1 MSLQGPLLVVAETPA
16 TELVQALSAAG
27 AFPVVETT
35 WADAPT
41 AFASAKPAA
50 VVLAEPGLPPSESAA
65 RMLCLQIATA
75 AAPVVPVIA
84 ATEAGREPALPT
96 ALPADA
102 GPPFDRLI
110 ARLQSALRVRA
121 MHAAVL
127 RRADAA
133 TAEALTA
140 TDPLDE
146 ATVLMAGRGS
156 LRTMLAAALGER
168 VRIVGA
174 LSVESAAR
182 HLNGRDVDGV
192 IVGEGLSPLMTDAF
206 LVALA
211 EDARFRGLP
220 VSVIGRIANPIPDTL
235 PNVDHV
241 APDARRIAA
250 RMLPMVRLNAF
261 AGRLSRTL
269 AALDS
274 GGVIDPDTGLMTET
288 AFVHELGQA
297 IAAAAER
304 SQALSLARFSF
315 DGLTDA
321 RGALDAARLVTRLVR
336 TIDFATR
343 DETGAI
349 LMAFTETDLRS
360 AHVVAR
366 RIAGALKNGMAPP
379 QAIAAN
385 VTLATWKAGDTVDT
399 LMLRVAA
406 AQMVAAE

>member
-16 TELVQALSAAG
+16 EELVEALGAAG
-27 AFPVVETT
+27 AFPVVETS

-41 AFASAKPAA
+41 AFASVKPAA
-50 VVLAEPGLPPSESAA
+50 VVLAAPDASPSESAA

-75 AAPVVPVIA
+75 NGAIVPVIA
-84 ATEAGREPALPT
+84 ATEPGHEPVLPIAL
-96 ALPADA
+96 AADA
-102 GPPFDRLI
+102 AAPFDRLI
-110 ARLQSALRVRA
+110 ARLQAALRVRE

-133 TAEALTA
+133 TAETLAA
-140 TDPLDE
+140 ADPLDD
-146 ATVLMAGRGS
+146 ATVLIAGRGA
-156 LRTMLAAALGER
+156 LRATLAAALGER
-168 VRIVGA
+168 VRVVGA

-182 HLNGRDVDGV
+182 HLNSRDVDGV

-206 LVALA
+206 LAALA

-220 VSVIGRIANPIPDTL
+220 VSVIGRIAQPIPETL

-241 APDARRIAA
+241 EPDARRIAA

-261 AGRLSRTL
+261 AARLSRAL
-269 AALDS
+269 AALES
-274 GGVIDPDTGLMTET
+274 GGAIDPDTGLMTES
-288 AFVHELGQA
+288 AFAHELGLA

-304 SQALSLARFSF
+304 SQPLSLARFSF
-315 DGLTDA
+315 DGLSDT

-336 TIDFATR
+336 SIDFAGR

-349 LMAFTETDLRS
+349 LMAFTQTDLRS

-366 RIAGALKNGMAPP
+366 RLAGALKTGMVPP

-399 LMLRVAA
+399 LMLRVAG